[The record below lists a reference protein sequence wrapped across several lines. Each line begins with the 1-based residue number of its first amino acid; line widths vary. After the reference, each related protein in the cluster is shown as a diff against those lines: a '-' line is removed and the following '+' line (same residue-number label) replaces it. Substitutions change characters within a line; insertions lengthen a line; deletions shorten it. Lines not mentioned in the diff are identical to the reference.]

1 MVIHPWNLYDELTN
15 VDGCKCFF
23 FHCCCL
29 SICCQNINYWA
40 IWKQNCD
47 CFFLDKLYCY
57 FVNIWWNRW
66 GMFRNKEKKNWT
78 HNWIYRRYG
87 IYIKKTDCYNNS
99 NKFSLYYIDQVG
111 EEMVTCNNLKCDVNE
126 RKKIEKCSDNMIAS
140 VSFKEKQMMAKKCY
154 SI

>member
-1 MVIHPWNLYDELTN
+1 MLTDAN
-15 VDGCKCFF
+15 VFF
-23 FHCCCL
+23 FIVVVCL
-29 SICCQNINYWA
+29 FAAKISITQRYESKIA
-40 IWKQNCD
+40 IVFFGQIILLFCKYLMKSLRNVQKQ
-47 CFFLDKLYCY
+47 
-57 FVNIWWNRW
+57 R
-66 GMFRNKEKKNWT
+66 KKINWT